1 MEADVEAKMSP
12 EVIDRVV
19 PPQEAGPLGGLYNAI
34 VITNWSGFYLSC
46 KIKAF

>member
-1 MEADVEAKMSP
+1 MEADVEAKMPP

-19 PPQEAGPLGGLYNAI
+19 PLQEAGPLGGLYNAI